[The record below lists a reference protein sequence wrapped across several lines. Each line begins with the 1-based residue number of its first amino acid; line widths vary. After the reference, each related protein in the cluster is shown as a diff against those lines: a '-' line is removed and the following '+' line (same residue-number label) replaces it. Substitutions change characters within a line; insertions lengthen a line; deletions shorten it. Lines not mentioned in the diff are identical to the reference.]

1 MSARSM
7 TGFARTRRVTERGE
21 VSVTLKGVNHRSLD
35 LHFHTPADLEAYEGA
50 VRQVLKSSVSRGH
63 IDVRLSF
70 QPAHAGAAVTLNRA
84 LFETYL
90 SALQQAAGLA
100 GVPATPDLNGALRI
114 PGMIGGARVEDDS
127 TELEQ
132 ELVSVALETVQKFNE
147 FRAREGAEIVQLM
160 LQFNAVIAR
169 HADEIESLRAQV
181 QPALAAR
188 LEERLGELLKG
199 MNLEPQRL
207 AQETA
212 ILVDRSDIAEET
224 GRLKV
229 HARELEQILAKG
241 GEMGKKLDFLLQE
254 MNRETNTILSKTS
267 GAGEIGL
274 RITNLGLEVK
284 SNIER
289 IREQSLNLE

>member
-7 TGFARTRRVTERGE
+7 TGFARTRRVTARGE
-21 VSVTLKGVNHRSLD
+21 YSMTLKGVNHRSLD
-35 LHFHTPADLEAYEGA
+35 LHFHTPGDLEPYEGA
-50 VRQVLKSSVSRGH
+50 IRQVLKSAVSRGH
-63 IDVRLSF
+63 VDVRMGF
-70 QPAHAGAAVTLNRA
+70 QPAHAAAAATLNRA
-84 LFETYL
+84 LFEAYL
-90 SALQQAAGLA
+90 NAFREARELA
-100 GVPATPDLNGALRI
+100 GGHGEVDVNGALRI
-114 PGMIGGARVEDDS
+114 AGMIGGAREEEDAG
-127 TELEQ
+127 EMEQ
-132 ELVSVALETVQKFNE
+132 ELVSVARETVEKFNQ
-147 FRAREGAEIVQLM
+147 FREREGAEIVKLM
-160 LQFNAVIAR
+160 AQFNGVITG
-169 HADEIESLRAQV
+169 HADEIEALRGQV
-181 QPALAAR
+181 QPVLAAR
-188 LEERLGELLKG
+188 LEERLGELLRG

-212 ILVDRSDIAEET
+212 VLVDRSDIAEET

-229 HARELEQILAKG
+229 HARELEQILARG

-267 GAGEIGL
+267 GAGELGL